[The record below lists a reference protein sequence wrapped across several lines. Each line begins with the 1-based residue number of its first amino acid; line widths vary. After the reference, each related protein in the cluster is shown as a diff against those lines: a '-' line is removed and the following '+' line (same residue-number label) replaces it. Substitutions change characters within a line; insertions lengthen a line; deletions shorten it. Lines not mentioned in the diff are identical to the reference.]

1 MCLGHA
7 HCILESL
14 GKHEYL
20 SQKCNTAKIF
30 PKFNKFTHRHGY
42 SFDAEPEK
50 EIRWMIQRQQNV
62 TINIKVWMRSWF
74 LDLISLNFLTLFI
87 KHNIH
92 FIFTGWFYFIGW
104 RKAHIQKKER
114 AVCVCVETWTLWQA
128 DKIHQNIFQSIQ
140 QYNIE
145 HAFLY
150 SVACDV
156 TLK

>member
-92 FIFTGWFYFIGW
+92 FTGGFILLDEG
-104 RKAHIQKKER
+104 RLTYKKKER
-114 AVCVCVETWTLWQA
+114 AVSVCLCCCWLLKLEPCCG
-128 DKIHQNIFQSIQ
+128 DKQIRFIFQNIFPSIQ
-140 QYNIE
+140 QYN
-145 HAFLY
+145 
-150 SVACDV
+150 
-156 TLK
+156 

>member
-74 LDLISLNFLTLFI
+74 LDLISWFFFI
-87 KHNIH
+87 M
-92 FIFTGWFYFIGW
+92 FYFIG
-104 RKAHIQKKER
+104 RKAPNSHTKKER
-114 AVCVCVETWTLWQA
+114 AVCICVETWTLWQA
-128 DKIHQNIFQSIQ
+128 DKIHQNIFQSIH
-140 QYNIE
+140 QYKIISSM
-145 HAFLY
+145 HFSILWR
-150 SVACDV
+150 V
-156 TLK
+156 TWR